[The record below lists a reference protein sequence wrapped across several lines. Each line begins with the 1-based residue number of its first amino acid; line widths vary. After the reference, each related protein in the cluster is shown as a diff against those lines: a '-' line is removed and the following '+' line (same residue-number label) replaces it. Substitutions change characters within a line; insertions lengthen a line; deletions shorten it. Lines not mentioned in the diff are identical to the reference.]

1 MKPSYAALPSVSPW
15 AHQRAVLAVII
26 TTDAI
31 KLSAVQAL
39 ITGEGVACEVF
50 DAQAGG
56 LWRAIIP
63 QRLMVDN
70 EDLDRAKRVLRA
82 AGFVEAADGDWDL
95 KAGTSPLPPGGTE
108 F

>member
-1 MKPSYAALPSVSPW
+1 M
-15 AHQRAVLAVII
+15 LAVIT

-31 KLSAVQAL
+31 KLSAIQAL
-39 ITGEGVACEVF
+39 LVSEDVACEVF

-56 LWRAIIP
+56 LWRSIIP

-95 KAGTSPLPPGGTE
+95 KVSEPPLPPGGAE

>member
-1 MKPSYAALPSVSPW
+1 V
-15 AHQRAVLAVII
+15 RVLIT

-39 ITGEGVACEVF
+39 LASEGVASDVF

-56 LWRAIIP
+56 LWRSIIP
-63 QRLMVDN
+63 QRLMVEN
-70 EDLDRAKRVLRA
+70 EDVDRAKRVLRV

-95 KAGTSPLPPGGTE
+95 RAR
-108 F
+108 

>member
-1 MKPSYAALPSVSPW
+1 
-15 AHQRAVLAVII
+15 VLAVMT

-39 ITGEGVACEVF
+39 LTSEAVACEVF

-56 LWRAIIP
+56 LWRSIIP
-63 QRLMVDN
+63 QRLMVDD

-95 KAGTSPLPPGGTE
+95 KGG
-108 F
+108 